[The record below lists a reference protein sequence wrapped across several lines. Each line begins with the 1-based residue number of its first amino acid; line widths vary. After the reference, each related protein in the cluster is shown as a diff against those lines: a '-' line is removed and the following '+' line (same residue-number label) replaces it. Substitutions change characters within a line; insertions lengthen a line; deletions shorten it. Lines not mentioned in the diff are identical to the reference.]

1 MGLRYKRTTII
12 QGGKEKRGYH
22 GSEQLQ
28 WATPEDQKEIEGKK
42 RKSRSESIMPSFRH
56 VFPKESEKRGIQAT
70 AKIEKKRKER
80 VSQKKQTKGRIS
92 VIRD

>member
-1 MGLRYKRTTII
+1 MRYKRTSII

-42 RKSRSESIMPSFRH
+42 KRESESVIPSFGFR
-56 VFPKESEKRGIQAT
+56 FSPKSERA
-70 AKIEKKRKER
+70 RKVEYR
-80 VSQKKQTKGRIS
+80 PQSR
-92 VIRD
+92 